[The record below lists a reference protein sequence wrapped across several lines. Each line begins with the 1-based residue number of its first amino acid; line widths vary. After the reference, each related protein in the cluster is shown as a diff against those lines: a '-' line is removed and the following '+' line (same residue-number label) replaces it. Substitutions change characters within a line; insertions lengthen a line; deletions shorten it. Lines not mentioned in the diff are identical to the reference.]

1 MNGLAVDLK
10 KKQVIMKEYYFTT
23 YNKLDEAVSTFVVE
37 DLSAKRVRNYAKQ
50 VIANTRDNE
59 VSHSRIR
66 LKK

>member
-1 MNGLAVDLK
+1 VNGLAVDLK

>member
-1 MNGLAVDLK
+1 
-10 KKQVIMKEYYFTT
+10 MKEYYFTT

-50 VIANTRDNE
+50 VIANSRDNE
-59 VSHSRIR
+59 VKHSRIR